1 MYSLVSPPELAAAL
15 VRHPTGSAV
24 SDVLDRALRI
34 DRSELSR
41 LSLAYR
47 NDARRQSSWAG
58 VASLAGLTVPTEGTL
73 VGTVAG
79 AGGSGTAGVTDTA
92 GVSDTAGVTDTAGVS
107 DTAGATDTAPV
118 VAGLVL
124 GDLLDLLRE
133 EILGWSREQLGELVV
148 QTDPGGATAVAD
160 ALGAAWAGGDLTAT
174 ARETLRMPWQTVYG
188 SMPVVAGADEFGSH
202 SAAVR
207 RLLDTLATAS
217 GDTLA
222 QLGEAY
228 RLQAPPRPS
237 GVRPWDVA
245 MRRACQAAF
254 VTGTVRQV
262 AAAQF
267 AAVRAQLLPGA
278 AVGLPGTAGGDS
290 VAYAVAGT
298 VQAVTM
304 QETLDPVVY
313 RFLVFAWE
321 ATFGTLPS

>member
-1 MYSLVSPPELAAAL
+1 VYSLVSPPELAAAL

-92 GVSDTAGVTDTAGVS
+92 GVSDTAGV
-107 DTAGATDTAPV
+107 TDTAPV

-321 ATFGTLPS
+321 ATFGTRPS

>member
-1 MYSLVSPPELAAAL
+1 VYSLVSPPELAAAL
-15 VRHPTGSAV
+15 VRHPTAAAV

-34 DRSELSR
+34 DRTELSC

-47 NDARRQSSWAG
+47 NDERRQSSWAG

-73 VGTVAG
+73 VGTAAA
-79 AGGSGTAGVTDTA
+79 AGGSAATAGSTA
-92 GVSDTAGVTDTAGVS
+92 K
-107 DTAGATDTAPV
+107 ATDTGATPV
-118 VAGLVL
+118 VAGVVF

-188 SMPVVAGADEFGSH
+188 SMPVVAGAEEFGPH

-278 AVGLPGTAGGDS
+278 TAGLAGTAGGDS

-321 ATFGTLPS
+321 ATFGTLRS